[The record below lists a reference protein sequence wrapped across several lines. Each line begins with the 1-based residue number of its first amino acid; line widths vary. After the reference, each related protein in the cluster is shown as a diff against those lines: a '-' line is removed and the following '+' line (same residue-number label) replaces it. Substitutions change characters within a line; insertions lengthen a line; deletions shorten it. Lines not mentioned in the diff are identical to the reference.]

1 MYSDFYNEKNEYLSI
16 ITASL
21 LFHLAIAVALLIAIW
36 LRPAKENPPPI
47 PFFEMVNLAPPAP
60 SKPTP
65 KPPEPVSEP
74 EPVAEPEPIPT
85 KPELKPEPKL
95 EPKPVPV
102 AKQEKP
108 KHTPTPTA
116 PAEPTKSHSMDMEL
130 PSDIK
135 SKDMDM
141 PTLTVL
147 GDVIMDPLLQEYVS
161 RVIRLIK
168 QNFNPPAGTEISK
181 DTKST
186 VVFQIARNGEISEIS
201 LNSSSGNRV
210 WDRLAVRAVQITKAP
225 PFPSSLTHEKLVFRF
240 NAKEE

>member
-74 EPVAEPEPIPT
+74 EPIAEPEPVPT
-85 KPELKPEPKL
+85 KPELKPEPK
-95 EPKPVPV
+95 PAPV
-102 AKQEKP
+102 AKQEPKP
-108 KHTPTPTA
+108 KQENKPEPKHAATE
-116 PAEPTKSHSMDMEL
+116 PAKPKEVSMDM
-130 PSDIK
+130 PSDVK
-135 SKDMDM
+135 KDMDM
-141 PTLTVL
+141 PALTVL

-168 QNFNPPAGTEISK
+168 QNFNPPAGTDISK

-225 PFPSSLTHEKLVFRF
+225 PFPYSLTHEKLVFRF